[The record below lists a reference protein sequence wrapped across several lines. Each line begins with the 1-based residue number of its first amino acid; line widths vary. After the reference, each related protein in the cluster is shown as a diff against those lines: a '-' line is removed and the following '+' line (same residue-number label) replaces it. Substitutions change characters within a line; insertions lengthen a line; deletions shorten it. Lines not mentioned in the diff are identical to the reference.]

1 MALEEEVLHV
11 QIVFQHPTLTEM
23 VAVEL
28 VVEVAGM
35 DLGLL
40 MGLLFQ
46 PRGILFL
53 VEGALCVV
61 IHLTLLTS
69 APIVESDVS

>member
-46 PRGILFL
+46 PLGILFL

>member
-23 VAVEL
+23 VTVEL

-46 PRGILFL
+46 PLGILFL